1 MSENTYIEVRVA
13 AFRLALPAQCV
24 GGVLTDV
31 LVNDVTPFRGERL
44 PVIDLAAVFAG
55 AHRLIAPFAVAIESS
70 RGQRALIGVDSA
82 PHQRF
87 AGVMTPVPK
96 LGLMRPDL
104 FEGAIRNGRDLILVL
119 APRVLVTL

>member
-1 MSENTYIEVRVA
+1 MTENTYIEVRVA
-13 AFRLALPAQCV
+13 SYRLAIPAQSV

-31 LVNDVTPFRGERL
+31 LAHDVTPFRGERL

-55 AHRLIAPFAVAIESS
+55 ARRMVVPFAVAIESS
-70 RGQRALIGVDSA
+70 RGQRALVGVDDVS
-82 PHQRF
+82 HQRLTGR
-87 AGVMTPVPK
+87 ANPVPH

-104 FEGAIRNGRDLILVL
+104 FEGAIRRGPDLVLIL